1 MDQPSVGAVGGPD
14 RLGER
19 RMSRLEA
26 TDPDGGKWRVW
37 RRWYAWKRWITMRD
51 IWQAL
56 PGTGG
61 DGRYGGSDL
70 DAILALPLLVLAAI
84 GLAVSL
90 VDLVV
95 QLVALPFVLL
105 ARLLRLA
112 AWPVQLDLKNKHIRT
127 ERVKGFGAAGEL
139 RGRLAAQVTDGS
151 LPGRPVPDPKV
162 ATS

>member
-1 MDQPSVGAVGGPD
+1 MSQLAV
-14 RLGER
+14 
-19 RMSRLEA
+19 

-51 IWQAL
+51 VWQAM

-61 DGRYGGSDL
+61 DGRSGSGDL
-70 DAILALPLLVLAAI
+70 DAILALPVFLIAMI
-84 GLAVSL
+84 GLVVSL

-105 ARLLRLA
+105 ARLVRLA

-127 ERVKGFGAAGEL
+127 ERVKGFGAAGQL
-139 RGRLAAQVTDGS
+139 RDQLAAQVTDGS
-151 LPGRPVPDPKV
+151 LPGRPIPEQK
-162 ATS
+162 AEAA